1 MLSLRS
7 PYTIAKELFDAADLA
22 QLQPDHRW
30 PAREISGDC
39 VFLDARQALSELRG
53 RDAPLARLGQDWRVF
68 AVSGTGDAW
77 LMSLDGQQRI
87 GFLDH
92 DQGAEA
98 VAQPM
103 TLNFGQWLQ
112 LADLMGQWEAMD
124 DDLDDEAVAQLSR
137 LMEQISH
144 GLSRRYPYA
153 F

>member
-1 MLSLRS
+1 MNSLSSTATVSLRPCRRTVVRGGRS
-7 PYTIAKELFDAADLA
+7 CDDEARARRPLA
-22 QLQPDHRW
+22 QL
-30 PAREISGDC
+30 
-39 VFLDARQALSELRG
+39 
-53 RDAPLARLGQDWRVF
+53 GQNWWIF
-68 AVSGTGDAW
+68 AASGTGDAW

-103 TLNFGQWLQ
+103 ALNFGQWLQ